1 MYSIFMIM
9 NYMST
14 TPILSFRETMESYM
28 SHFSKDVYRKPYCR
42 IQPYLVGMVLGYMIF
57 KSLGRKIRFRWVNI
71 IFKFLVA
78 FSFLCFHIKAD
89 TGIFLSQVH

>member
-1 MYSIFMIM
+1 MII

-57 KSLGRKIRFRWVNI
+57 KSLGRKIRVRWVNI
-71 IFKFLVA
+71 RFVFVLTFCLMWTDKLYQ
-78 FSFLCFHIKAD
+78 L
-89 TGIFLSQVH
+89 